1 MTAMTSSASSARTP
15 RPAQNRRLAEFGT
28 TIFAEMSALALR
40 TGSINLGQGFPDTDG
55 PEEIRE
61 AAVRALRD
69 GRGNQYPPGPGVPE
83 LRTAIADHQ
92 RRRYGL
98 EFDPDSEVLVTAG
111 ATEAIAA
118 ALLGLLEPGDEVVAL
133 EPYYDSYAACI
144 AMAGGTRV
152 PVTLRPSGG
161 TAGGSGDTGE
171 ERRFRLDLDELRAA
185 VTDRTRLLLINTPHN
200 PTGTVL
206 TRTELT
212 AIAELAVERDLLVVT
227 DEVYEHLVFDDA
239 EHLPLATFPGMRERT
254 VTIGSAGKTF
264 SFTGWKVG
272 WVTAAPALVT
282 AVRSAKQYLTYVASG
297 PFQYAIAE
305 ALALPDSYFEAF
317 RADMLAKRDLLSAGL
332 ADAGFGVFRTAGTYF
347 VTTDIR
353 PLGESDGFAFCRSLP
368 ERAGVVAIP
377 NAVFY
382 DHREAGAPFVR
393 FAFCKRTEVLT
404 DAAERLRKAFT
415 G

>member
-1 MTAMTSSASSARTP
+1 MTGMTSTARP
-15 RPAQNRRLAEFGT
+15 HLNRRLAEFGT
-28 TIFAEMSALALR
+28 TIFAEMSALAVQ

-69 GRGNQYPPGPGVPE
+69 GRGNQYPPGPGIPE
-83 LRTAIADHQ
+83 LRTAIAAHQ
-92 RRRYGL
+92 QRRYGL
-98 EFDPDSEVLVTAG
+98 TYDPDTQVLVTAG

-118 ALLGLLEPGDEVVAL
+118 ALLALLEPGDEVIAF

-152 PVTLRPSGG
+152 PVTLRPHEG
-161 TAGGSGDTGE
+161 
-171 ERRFRLDLDELRAA
+171 RFRLDLDELRDA

-206 TRTELT
+206 TREELT

-239 EHLPLATFPGMRERT
+239 EHLPLATFPGMRDRT
-254 VTIGSAGKTF
+254 VSIGSAGKTF

-272 WVTAAPALVT
+272 WATGSPSLVS
-282 AVRSAKQYLTYVASG
+282 AVRSAKQFLTYVSSG
-297 PFQYAIAE
+297 PFQYAVAE
-305 ALALPDSYFEAF
+305 ALALPDTYFTAF
-317 RADMLAKRDLLSAGL
+317 REDMRVKRDLLAAGL
-332 ADAGFGVFRTAGTYF
+332 AEAGFEVFRTAGTYF
-347 VTTDIR
+347 ITTDIR
-353 PLGESDGFAFCRSLP
+353 PLGAALSHEGDGFAFCRALP
-368 ERAGVVAIP
+368 EQAGVVAIP

-393 FAFCKRTEVLT
+393 FAFCKQTSVLEE
-404 DAAERLRKAFT
+404 AAKRLRTLADRGQT
-415 G
+415 PGA

>member
-1 MTAMTSSASSARTP
+1 MTAMTSTARP
-15 RPAQNRRLAEFGT
+15 LLNRRLAEFGT
-28 TIFAEMSALALR
+28 TIFAEMSALALK

-83 LRTAIADHQ
+83 LRTAITAHQ
-92 RRRYGL
+92 QRRYGL
-98 EFDPDSEVLVTAG
+98 SYNPDTEVLVTAG

-118 ALLGLLEPGDEVVAL
+118 ALLALVEPGDEVIAL

-152 PVTLRPSGG
+152 PVTLRPSEAPRDGV
-161 TAGGSGDTGE
+161 AQ
-171 ERRFRLDLDELRAA
+171 RHFRLDLDELRAA

-206 TRTELT
+206 TREELA
-212 AIAELAVERDLLVVT
+212 AIAELAVERDLLVIT

-239 EHLPLATFPGMRERT
+239 EHIPLATFPGMRERT
-254 VTIGSAGKTF
+254 VSIGSAGKTF

-272 WVTAAPALVT
+272 WVTAAAPLVT
-282 AVRSAKQYLTYVASG
+282 AVRSAKQFLTYVASG
-297 PFQYAIAE
+297 PFQYAVAE
-305 ALALPDSYFEAF
+305 ALALPDSYFDAF
-317 RADMLAKRDLLSAGL
+317 RADMLTKRDVLATGL
-332 ADAGFGVFRTAGTYF
+332 TEAGFGVFRPAGTYF

-353 PLGESDGFAFCRSLP
+353 PLGPELSRNGDGFAFCRALP
-368 ERAGVVAIP
+368 ELAGVVAIP

-382 DHREAGAPFVR
+382 DHRDAGAPFVR
-393 FAFCKRTEVLT
+393 FAFCKKVSVLE
-404 DAAERLRKAFT
+404 DAVDRLKKLA

>member
-1 MTAMTSSASSARTP
+1 
-15 RPAQNRRLAEFGT
+15 GT

-83 LRTAIADHQ
+83 LRAAVTAHQ
-92 RRRYGL
+92 LRRYGL
-98 EFDPDSEVLVTAG
+98 TFDPDTEVLVTAG

-144 AMAGGTRV
+144 AMAGGRRV
-152 PVTLRPSGG
+152 PVTLRPHEG
-161 TAGGSGDTGE
+161 
-171 ERRFRLDLDELRAA
+171 RFRLDLDELRAA

-206 TRTELT
+206 TRAELT

-239 EHLPLATFPGMRERT
+239 EHLPLASFPGMRDRT

-272 WVTAAPALVT
+272 WVTAAPALVS
-282 AVRSAKQYLTYVASG
+282 AVRAAKQYLTYVASG
-297 PFQYAIAE
+297 PFQYAVAE

-317 RADMLAKRDLLSAGL
+317 RADMRAKRDLLATGL
-332 ADAGFGVFRTAGTYF
+332 ADAGFEVYRTAGTYF
-347 VTTDIR
+347 ITTDIR
-353 PLGESDGFAFCRSLP
+353 PLGATLSKEGDGFAFCRALP

-382 DHREAGAPFVR
+382 DHKETGAPYVR
-393 FAFCKRTEVLT
+393 FAFCKRTEVLA
-404 DAAERLRKAFT
+404 DAAERLRKAFAH
-415 G
+415 

>member
-1 MTAMTSSASSARTP
+1 MTGMTSSA
-15 RPAQNRRLAEFGT
+15 RPLLNRRLAEFGT

-55 PEEIRE
+55 PEEVRE

-69 GRGNQYPPGPGVPE
+69 GRGNQYPPGPGIPE
-83 LRTAIADHQ
+83 LRTAVAAHQ
-92 RRRYGL
+92 QRRYGL
-98 EFDPDSEVLVTAG
+98 AVDPDTEVLVTAG

-118 ALLGLLEPGDEVVAL
+118 ALLALVEPGDEVIAL

-152 PVTLRPSGG
+152 PVTLRPREG
-161 TAGGSGDTGE
+161 
-171 ERRFRLDLDELRAA
+171 RFRLDLDELRDA

-206 TRTELT
+206 TREELT

-239 EHLPLATFPGMRERT
+239 EHVPLATLPGMRERT
-254 VTIGSAGKTF
+254 VTISSAGKTF

-272 WVTAAPALVT
+272 WITAAPGLVA
-282 AVRSAKQYLTYVASG
+282 AVRSAKQYLTYVSSG
-297 PFQYAIAE
+297 PFQYAVAE
-305 ALALPDSYFEAF
+305 ALRLPDSYFEEF
-317 RADMLAKRDLLSAGL
+317 RADMQAKRELLGTGL
-332 ADAGFGVFRTAGTYF
+332 EQAGFTVFRPAGTYF
-347 VTTDIR
+347 ITADIR

-368 ERAGVVAIP
+368 ERCGVVAIP

-382 DHREAGAPFVR
+382 DHREQGAPFVR
-393 FAFCKRTEVLT
+393 FAFCKRTSVLEK
-404 DAAERLRKAFT
+404 AASRLKSLT
-415 G
+415 V

>member
-1 MTAMTSSASSARTP
+1 MT
-15 RPAQNRRLAEFGT
+15 RPPLNRHLAEFGT
-28 TIFAEMSALALR
+28 TIFAEMSQLAAR
-40 TGSINLGQGFPDTDG
+40 TGAINLGQGFPDTDG

-69 GRGNQYPPGPGVPE
+69 GRGNQYPPGTGVPE
-83 LRTAIADHQ
+83 LRAAIADHQ
-92 RRRYGL
+92 RDRYGIDL
-98 EFDPDSEVLVTAG
+98 DPDTEVLVTAG

-118 ALLGLLEPGDEVVAL
+118 SLLALVAPGDEVIAL

-152 PVTLRPSGG
+152 PVTLRPHDG
-161 TAGGSGDTGE
+161 AYV
-171 ERRFRLDLDELRAA
+171 LDLDELRAA
-185 VTDRTRLLLINTPHN
+185 VTDRTRLILLNTPHN

-206 TRTELT
+206 TRAELT
-212 AIAELAVERDLLVVT
+212 AVAELAIERDLLVVT

-239 EHLPLATFPGMRERT
+239 EHLPIASLPGMRERT

-272 WVTAAPALVT
+272 WITASPELT
-282 AVRSAKQYLTYVASG
+282 SAVRSAKQFLTYVSSG

-305 ALALPDSYFEAF
+305 ALRLPAAYFDTL
-317 RADMLAKRDLLSAGL
+317 RAEHAAKRDLLSEGL
-332 ADAGFGVFRTAGTYF
+332 AQAGFAVYKPAGTYF

-353 PLGESDGFAFCRSLP
+353 PLGTEDGFAFCRSLP

-393 FAFCKRTEVLT
+393 FAFCKKTEVLEE
-404 DAAERLRKAFT
+404 AVSRLKHLS
-415 G
+415 

>member
-1 MTAMTSSASSARTP
+1 MTSSA
-15 RPAQNRRLAEFGT
+15 RPLLNRRLAEFGT

-83 LRTAIADHQ
+83 LRTAVAAHQ
-92 RRRYGL
+92 ERRYGL
-98 EFDPDSEVLVTAG
+98 SYDSDAEVLVTAG

-118 ALLGLLEPGDEVVAL
+118 ALLALVEPGDEVVAF

-152 PVTLRPSGG
+152 PVTLRPHE
-161 TAGGSGDTGE
+161 GS
-171 ERRFRLDLDELRAA
+171 FRLDLDELRAA

-206 TRTELT
+206 TREELT
-212 AIAELAVERDLLVVT
+212 AIAELAVERDLLVIT

-254 VTIGSAGKTF
+254 VSIGSAGKTF

-272 WVTAAPALVT
+272 WVTAAPALVS
-282 AVRSAKQYLTYVASG
+282 AVRSAKQFLTYVASG
-297 PFQYAIAE
+297 PFQYAVAE
-305 ALALPDSYFEAF
+305 ALALPDTYFEAF
-317 RADMLAKRDLLSAGL
+317 RADMLAKRDLLASGL
-332 ADAGFGVFRTAGTYF
+332 TQAGFKVFRPAGTYF
-347 VTTDIR
+347 ITTDIR
-353 PLGESDGFAFCRSLP
+353 PLGETDGFAFCRALP

-382 DHREAGAPFVR
+382 DHKDAGAPYVR
-393 FAFCKRTEVLT
+393 FAFCKRTEILT
-404 DAAERLRKAFT
+404 DAADRLRKAFAR
-415 G
+415 

>member
-1 MTAMTSSASSARTP
+1 MTSSA
-15 RPAQNRRLAEFGT
+15 RPLLNRRLAEFGT

-55 PEEIRE
+55 PEEVRE

-83 LRTAIADHQ
+83 LRTAVAAHQ
-92 RRRYGL
+92 QRRYGL
-98 EFDPDSEVLVTAG
+98 SYDPDTEVLVTAG

-118 ALLGLLEPGDEVVAL
+118 ALLALLEPGDEVIAF

-144 AMAGGTRV
+144 AMAGGKRV
-152 PVTLRPSGG
+152 PVTLRPD
-161 TAGGSGDTGE
+161 GGS
-171 ERRFRLDLDELRAA
+171 FRLDLDELRDA

-206 TRTELT
+206 SRQELT

-239 EHLPLATFPGMRERT
+239 EHVPLAAFPGMRERT
-254 VTIGSAGKTF
+254 VTISSSGKTF

-272 WVTAAPALVT
+272 WITASPGLVT
-282 AVRSAKQYLTYVASG
+282 AVRSAKQYLTYVSSG
-297 PFQYAIAE
+297 PFQYAVAE
-305 ALALPDSYFEAF
+305 ALALPDTYFEAF
-317 RADMLAKRDLLSAGL
+317 RADMLAKRDLLAAGL
-332 ADAGFGVFRTAGTYF
+332 EEAGFRVFRPAGTYF

-353 PLGESDGFAFCRSLP
+353 PLGETDGVSFCRSLP

-393 FAFCKRTEVLT
+393 FAFCKRTGVLEE
-404 DAAERLRKAFT
+404 AVRRLKASA